1 MLKQGRYIFKYLR
14 PFRVHFASLMIY
26 LVLMSLL
33 STIIPYLTFTVI
45 VDRLLPRSNFR
56 LVFFYAGAVLAFVI
70 VTSFVR
76 LLQGYLMAYMAS
88 MLSFDIRQGLFR
100 HLQKLSLKFFV
111 NRNSGEILERLNT
124 DVEAIQTVLTNQFVT
139 IISSAVQVFF
149 LTIAIFIINWQL
161 AVLILVLV
169 GFEILFLL
177 FAVRRLHKR
186 IHAFRQSQ
194 SKLIGLLQERISLIR
209 VIQAFVM
216 QRHEKKLHR
225 QHSMDLIGQGLDI
238 ASVRA
243 KVFAVF
249 FFFMDVIPLAVLWLG
264 SYLVVASNLTVGAL
278 LAMWAYS
285 SNFLFPIRAIVMGLN
300 QIQESVVGVQRVKAY
315 LDERPEITEI
325 DHPVER
331 RVRGDIRFDGVD
343 FSYEGD
349 RQVLFDVDLQV
360 KAGETVAF
368 VGESGSGK
376 STITNLLYRFYD
388 PTAGRVLLDGID
400 LREYNLRSLRR
411 SIGVVFQETD
421 LFAATLRENLAYGV
435 RGHVLDEAIMKAAR
449 MALLEDVIERLPLGL
464 DTMLEERGANFSG
477 GERQRIAICRLVL
490 KRPDIVVFDEATSA
504 LDSASEKLIQEA
516 IERVMREPTSILIA
530 HRLSTVIHAD
540 RIYVMRDGRIVE
552 EGRHDEL
559 LRISG
564 EYRRLW
570 DEQLKAEGHR
580 KHEGVRR

>member
-1 MLKQGRYIFKYLR
+1 
-14 PFRVHFASLMIY
+14 MIY
-26 LVLMSLL
+26 LILMSLL

-56 LVFFYAGAVLAFVI
+56 LVFFFAGAVLAFVV

-124 DVEAIQTVLTNQFVT
+124 DVEAIQTVLTNQLVT
-139 IISSAVQVFF
+139 IISSLVQVFF
-149 LTIAIFIINWQL
+149 LSIAIFIINWQL
-161 AVLILVLV
+161 AILILVLV
-169 GFEILFLL
+169 AFKVVFLFY
-177 FAVRRLHKR
+177 AVRRLHKR

-194 SKLIGLLQERISLIR
+194 SELIGLLQERISLIR

-216 QRHEKKLHR
+216 QRHEQELHR
-225 QHSMDLIGQGLDI
+225 QRSMDIIGQGLDI

-243 KVFAVF
+243 KIFATF
-249 FFFMDVIPLAVLWLG
+249 FFFMDVIPLAVLWFG
-264 SYLVVASNLTVGAL
+264 SYLVVVNVLTVGAL
-278 LAMWAYS
+278 LAMWAYA
-285 SNFLFPIRAIVMGLN
+285 SNFLFPIRAIVMGIN
-300 QIQESVVGVQRVKAY
+300 EIQESVVGVQRVKAY
-315 LDERPEITEI
+315 LDEKPEIREI
-325 DHPVER
+325 EHPIER
-331 RVRGDIRFDGVD
+331 RVKGNIRFEGVD

-349 RQVLFDVDLQV
+349 RQVLFNIDLEV

-388 PTAGRVLLDGID
+388 PTSGRVLLDAID
-400 LREYNLRSLRR
+400 LRDYNLRSLRR

-435 RGHVLDEAIMKAAR
+435 RGHVSDETIIKAAR
-449 MALLEDVIERLPLGL
+449 MALLEDVIERLPEGL

-516 IERVMREPTSILIA
+516 IERVMKEPTSILIA

-552 EGRHDEL
+552 VGRHEEL
-559 LRISG
+559 LAISG

-570 DEQLKAEGHR
+570 DEQLKAERHR
-580 KHEGVRR
+580 RREEVRR

>member
-435 RGHVLDEAIMKAAR
+435 RGQVLDEAIMKAAR